1 MPITDAMKE
10 QIGFDVAEQYNSAA
24 DSALGS
30 LLDQL
35 KATKESLE
43 NATLQAQGKP
53 VNAPAPTDMGPAA
66 PEDIDMGDD
75 FEGDDA
81 AAGADNSVGRELKAE
96 SVMDRMERD
105 ALKEQ
110 RVVNAKKRVL
120 EAARAAGYTRPQLE
134 KLLKQLR

>member
-1 MPITDAMKE
+1 MSASSTAEAKEKAMAKWKLATTKG
-10 QIGFDVAEQYNSAA
+10 IMAYPA
-24 DSALGS
+24 DGS
-30 LLDQL
+30 H
-35 KATKESLE
+35 S
-43 NATLQAQGKP
+43 
-53 VNAPAPTDMGPAA
+53 
-66 PEDIDMGDD
+66 
-75 FEGDDA
+75 
-81 AAGADNSVGRELKAE
+81 E

>member
-1 MPITDAMKE
+1 
-10 QIGFDVAEQYNSAA
+10 
-24 DSALGS
+24 

-110 RVVNAKKRVL
+110 RVVNAKKKVL